1 MSDDMPALEVN
12 YRKWNYE
19 GAATKIE
26 LSDADQVFK
35 IIVEIK

>member
-1 MSDDMPALEVN
+1 MPALEVN

-26 LSDADQVFK
+26 LSDNDQVFK
-35 IIVEIK
+35 NIVEIM